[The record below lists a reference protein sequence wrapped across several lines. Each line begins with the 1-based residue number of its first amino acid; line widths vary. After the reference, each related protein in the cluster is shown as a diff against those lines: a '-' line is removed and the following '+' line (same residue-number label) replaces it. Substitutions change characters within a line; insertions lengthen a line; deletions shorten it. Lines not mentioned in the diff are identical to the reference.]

1 MENNNRGK
9 KIVLTASDSEM
20 CDFGDNPFMAFF
32 GAFPDLLAPK
42 WIQKWWV
49 NYNPELTL
57 NPDGTAK
64 VAPYGLRKVE
74 AALLKGGF
82 SEKDVAVVHPDSLD
96 EYVGPDTKIVAISSM
111 DPLGMAYVSMTYA
124 TFLGFGSTPVNRA
137 AFRRLLSK
145 KCFKK
150 YKPKVIVGGA
160 GAWQLSKKARKM
172 LGIDSIVLGEADKDI
187 CDLFDKVVNKN
198 EKIPE
203 VVKYASRLEIED
215 IPLIKHAS
223 IHGIVEISRGCG
235 RNCQFCTPT
244 MRRRKDIPYDNIINE
259 VKVNIREGRELI
271 TLATEDCLIYG
282 ANTHDG
288 KFLPNVHAVCELF
301 RRITAVPGV
310 KCVQPAHL
318 SLAPVTAEPEMI
330 TELDHILDGYGKF
343 IMRRGNKKFRTIG
356 ESGIETGS
364 SRLIAKYMRG
374 KPLPYTPE
382 EWPEMVIEAYGILN
396 DNNFMTLSTFMIGL
410 PDETDEDVLKSIE
423 LVDEMIYGNY
433 MSFLVPNVFINLHDC
448 ILRKE
453 RKADF
458 NQLSELQ
465 MEMFINC
472 WKFNLKNFR
481 SKWLEGDSKGRQ
493 ILNHTFVKWLL
504 PSMYFLYYRKH
515 HEKFSRFLK
524 DFFFTASGYLPP
536 QVSKQFK
543 LEQLKNKARY
553 FRSS

>member
-1 MENNNRGK
+1 MNTHRGK

-20 CDFGDNPFMAFF
+20 CDWADNPFMAFF
-32 GAFPDLLAPK
+32 GAFPDMLAPK
-42 WIQKWWV
+42 WVQKWWV
-49 NYNPELTL
+49 NYDPEKTQ
-57 NPDGTAK
+57 NTDGTAK

-74 AALLKGGF
+74 AALIRGGF
-82 SEKDVAVVHPDSLD
+82 KEEDVVVVHPNRLD
-96 EYVGPDTKIVAISSM
+96 EFVGSDTKLVAISSM
-111 DPLGMAYVSMTYA
+111 DPLGMAYVSMTYT
-124 TFLGFGSTPVNRA
+124 TFLGFGSIPVNRA

-150 YKPKVIVGGA
+150 YKPKVIVGGS
-160 GAWQLSKKARKM
+160 GSWQLNKKAREM
-172 LGIDSIVLGEADKDI
+172 LGIDAIVIGEADKDI
-187 CDLFDKVVNKN
+187 AKLVDKIVNKN
-198 EKIPE
+198 EPFPD
-203 VVKYASRLEIED
+203 VVKCEKRLEMED

-235 RNCQFCTPT
+235 RNCQFCAPT
-244 MRRRKDIPYDNIINE
+244 MRLRKDMPYDRIIDE
-259 VKVNIREGRELI
+259 VKVNLREGRELI

-310 KCVQPAHL
+310 KYVQPAHL
-318 SLAPVTAEPEMI
+318 SLAPVASEPEMI
-330 TELDHILDGYGKF
+330 TELDHILDGYGRF
-343 IMRRGNKKFRTIG
+343 VMRRGNKKYRTLG

-364 SRLIAKYMRG
+364 PRLIAKYMRG

-382 EWPEMVIEAYGILN
+382 QWPEMVIEAYGILN

-410 PDETDEDVLKSIE
+410 PAEEDEDVLKSIE

-458 NQLSELQ
+458 NHLSELQ

-481 SKWLEGDSKGRQ
+481 ERWLAGDSKGREL
-493 ILNHTFVKWLL
+493 INHMVVKWLT
-504 PSMYFLYYRKH
+504 PSIYALYYRKH
-515 HEKFSRFLK
+515 HEKFAKFMK
-524 DFFFTASGYLPP
+524 DFFLTVGGYKPIN
-536 QVSKQFK
+536 VSKQFSLNK
-543 LEQLKNKARY
+543 LKKAARY
-553 FRSS
+553 LTT